1 MGMGVM
7 FVRLPLP
14 RPSSRCYEDR
24 RRISDTRPV
33 DDRPSLPLSAAVVPK
48 PLPVGSPRPQMEITV
63 SLCRPQIK
71 LIGCKAT
78 PPQLEGRWLH

>member
-1 MGMGVM
+1 MGVM

-33 DDRPSLPLSAAVVPK
+33 DDRPSIPLSAAVVPK
-48 PLPVGSPRPQMEITV
+48 PLPIGS
-63 SLCRPQIK
+63 LQIK
-71 LIGCKAT
+71 LTGHMAA
-78 PPQLEGRWLH
+78 PPQLVGCWLH